1 MTQERFQELVLHK
14 FDRIEELLRK
24 NEEDH
29 GRLDTKIESVRTEV
43 ESVRTEV
50 SKSFNSQLRW
60 TIGIMLGFGI
70 KIAGLVFLIVKYVT
84 PAT

>member
-1 MTQERFQELVLHK
+1 MLQK
-14 FDRIEELLRK
+14 FDKIEELLRK

-29 GRLDTKIESVRTEV
+29 GKLNTKIESVRTEVESVRTEV